1 MKLTDNEIR
10 DINRYLERKRDAAW
24 REYDIDGREIEKQKD
39 NLIDTIEKKLKQK
52 VTIEN
57 LFTIQWKLV

>member
-24 REYDIDGREIEKQKD
+24 REYDIAGREIEKQKD
-39 NLIDTIEKKLKQK
+39 GLIY
-52 VTIEN
+52 TIEN
-57 LFTIQWKLV
+57 LFTIQWKLI